1 MERLWHQ
8 MLFYIQL
15 LQYTIYKIILTINF
29 FSYFVDVRL
38 YKRAKS
44 IADPFAFDQY
54 KKRKIREKIEQERPS
69 RLKIEDNL
77 PKVNRELAARIMED
91 DGNKKK
97 KVQSNLLKDDRFKVQ
112 IDFNL
117 QQFLYYY
124 YK

>member
-1 MERLWHQ
+1 